1 MTPGY
6 DERPRLQYNEMR
18 TTIETDCT
26 FSYDTPRGRV
36 VGEVGAA
43 SNGAFIAVCV
53 LDRRVVTLRPL
64 THGATCWCWGEVI
77 PTQGAA

>member
-6 DERPRLQYNEMR
+6 DERPRLQYNEIR
-18 TTIETDCT
+18 TTVETDCT

-43 SNGAFIAVCV
+43 SNGAFIAVVCARPACSYTPALDTQCHV
-53 LDRRVVTLRPL
+53 LVLWRGQTWVR
-64 THGATCWCWGEVI
+64 
-77 PTQGAA
+77 